1 MVFVSVLVY
10 NDGLGKDQ
18 QMSTTA
24 VEAIKILSD
33 LEFAKCDDHDVDV
46 IILTAVT
53 VKCFNLC
60 YIYDD

>member
-33 LEFAKCDDHDVDV
+33 LEFAKCDDHMM
-46 IILTAVT
+46 
-53 VKCFNLC
+53 
-60 YIYDD
+60 